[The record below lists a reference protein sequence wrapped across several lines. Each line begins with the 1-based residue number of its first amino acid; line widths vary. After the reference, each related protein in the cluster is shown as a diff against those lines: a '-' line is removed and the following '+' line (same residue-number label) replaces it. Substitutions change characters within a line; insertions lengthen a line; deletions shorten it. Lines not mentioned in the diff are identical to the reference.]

1 MPAPELAGMGQPL
14 PANCLH
20 SSSHSAGSLASA
32 RHKLTFIVG
41 HLMKAALIGTTSAST
56 FDSRELIVERF
67 AGSGAALARLSIS
80 FSSREEFGA
89 QS

>member
-1 MPAPELAGMGQPL
+1 
-14 PANCLH
+14 
-20 SSSHSAGSLASA
+20 
-32 RHKLTFIVG
+32 
-41 HLMKAALIGTTSAST
+41 MKAALIGTTSAST